1 MKIQELYE
9 KEEKKEGFF
18 TNIEKSTE
26 ENDMYRNVLFTGD
39 NLQLVVM
46 SIPVGEE
53 IGMEVHE
60 SGDQFI
66 RVESGTAEFFVDGQ
80 TQIGNDGDSIVVPAG
95 LEHNVVNVGDEP
107 LKIYAI
113 YSPPEHPP
121 ETQQKEK

>member
-9 KEEKKEGFF
+9 KEAKKEGFF

-66 RVESGTAEFFVDGQ
+66 RVESGTAEFFVDSQ
-80 TQIGNDGDSIVVPAG
+80 TQIGKDGDSIVVPAG